1 MRPFYGLMTSGYLPL
16 QIILEEI
23 MRYLAVDYGT
33 KRIGLAICDE
43 LEIAASPLAQIR
55 ARARGHFSAD
65 AQAVCQISAEYDVAE
80 YIVGLPYNMDGSLG
94 PQAQICQKF
103 AKALV
108 EVTAKP
114 VHLFDERLTSE
125 AAKTKLLAA
134 GLTNKKRRAR
144 TDMVAAAVILQS
156 FLEAKDR

>member
-1 MRPFYGLMTSGYLPL
+1 MRSNDLWILTVTD
-16 QIILEEI
+16 IILEAI

-43 LEIAASPLAQIR
+43 LEIAASPLAQIKS
-55 ARARGHFSAD
+55 RARGHLFAD
-65 AQAVCQISAEYDVAE
+65 AQAVFQVTAEYGVAE
-80 YIVGLPYNMDGSLG
+80 YVVGLPYNMDGSLG
-94 PQAQICQKF
+94 PQAQLCQKF
-103 AKALV
+103 AQALG

-125 AAKTKLLAA
+125 VAEAKLLKA
-134 GLTNKKRRAR
+134 GLSGKKRRAR

>member
-1 MRPFYGLMTSGYLPL
+1 
-16 QIILEEI
+16 

-43 LEIAASPLAQIR
+43 LEIAASPLAKIR
-55 ARARGHFSAD
+55 SKTGGRLRTD
-65 AQAVCQISAEYDVAE
+65 AQAVAQIAAEYDVAE
-80 YIVGLPYNMDGSLG
+80 YVVGLPYNMDGSLG

-103 AKALV
+103 AKALG

-125 AAKTKLLAA
+125 AAKAKLLETH
-134 GLTNKKRRAR
+134 LTSKKRRAL

-156 FLEAKDR
+156 FMDAKHH